1 MVNVNDLPVLKVEAG
16 SVIAWDYKI
25 ATELYNNGFF
35 GKPLGMRKIKPGQKL
50 DRANVLS
57 LFDALYL
64 LKNKRIKVELE
75 DKILSEKEF
84 IQYSIDNYEGFLI
97 NYKIYEHFR
106 ELNYVV
112 RPGLKFGGDFVIYEK
127 GPGIDHSKWVV
138 QVGEDNINV
147 KAISV
152 VRAGRLAH
160 SVKKEFLI
168 ATIRDNQIKF
178 YSFGR
183 IKL

>member
-1 MVNVNDLPVLKVEAG
+1 MATEFDLPVLKVEAS
-16 SVIAWDYKI
+16 SVIAWDYAI

-35 GKPLGMRKIKPGQKL
+35 GKPLGMRKIKPGQDL
-50 DRANVLS
+50 ERANILS

-64 LKNKRIKVELE
+64 VKNHRIKVELA
-75 DKILSEKEF
+75 DRILTEKEF
-84 IQYSIDNYEGFLI
+84 IQYSIDNYEGFMI
-97 NYKIYEHFR
+97 NYRVYEHFR
-106 ELNYVV
+106 DLNYVV

-127 GPGIDHSKWVV
+127 GPGFDHSKWVV

-147 KAISV
+147 KAINL

-168 ATIRDNQIKF
+168 ATIRDDVIKF

>member
-1 MVNVNDLPVLKVEAG
+1 MEIPVLIVEAS

-25 ATELYNNGFF
+25 ASAIYNNGFY
-35 GKPLGMRKIKPGQKL
+35 GKPLGMRKIKPGENL

-57 LFDALYL
+57 LFEALYL
-64 LKNKRIKVELE
+64 MKNNRIKVQLN
-75 DKILSEKEF
+75 DKILTEKEF
-84 IQYSIDNYEGFLI
+84 TQYSIDNYERFRI
-97 NYKIYEHFR
+97 SYQVYEHFR

-127 GPGIDHSKWVV
+127 GPGLDHSKWVV

-147 KAISV
+147 KAIDL

-168 ATIRDNQIKF
+168 ATIRDNEIKF